1 MNTRKGRAQSASPTL
16 DSQFFLF
23 IVTFLL
29 GQLQEMTIYYT
40 QHLVG
45 EALTGQY
52 AMDRLQSAAL
62 TGQYAVDRLQFAALT
77 DQYAVD
83 RLQSVP
89 AIVTPR
95 KLRVNLISLLSPAQQ
110 NKYAHMQM

>member
-1 MNTRKGRAQSASPTL
+1 
-16 DSQFFLF
+16 
-23 IVTFLL
+23 
-29 GQLQEMTIYYT
+29 
-40 QHLVG
+40 
-45 EALTGQY
+45 
-52 AMDRLQSAAL
+52 MDRLQS
-62 TGQYAVDRLQFAALT
+62 AALT

>member
-52 AMDRLQSAAL
+52 A
-62 TGQYAVDRLQFAALT
+62 
-77 DQYAVD
+77 VD

>member
-62 TGQYAVDRLQFAALT
+62 T